1 MQKIRIL
8 SYSMMATLVLM
19 SFSPIQFS
27 AAKSRAHASNP
38 LTAASIKWENDLHD
52 FGEIPQSVP
61 VSVEFAFTN
70 TGDEPLIIKEV
81 LTSCGCTA
89 SNYAKE
95 PIMPGKSSTIKVS
108 YNAANAGSFSK
119 TITVN
124 SNDKNASKV
133 LLIKGFVKSV

>member
-8 SYSMMATLVLM
+8 SYSMMAALLLM
-19 SFSPIQFS
+19 SFRPIRFTS
-27 AAKSRAHASNP
+27 AGSRTLSYIA
-38 LTAASIKWENDLHD
+38 TKAASIKWVNDKHD

-70 TGDEPLIIKEV
+70 TGDEALIIKEV

-89 SNYAKE
+89 SNYSKE

-108 YNAANAGSFSK
+108 YNAANPGAFSK

-124 SNDKNASKV
+124 SNDKDATKV
-133 LLIKGFVKSV
+133 LLIKGVVKTA